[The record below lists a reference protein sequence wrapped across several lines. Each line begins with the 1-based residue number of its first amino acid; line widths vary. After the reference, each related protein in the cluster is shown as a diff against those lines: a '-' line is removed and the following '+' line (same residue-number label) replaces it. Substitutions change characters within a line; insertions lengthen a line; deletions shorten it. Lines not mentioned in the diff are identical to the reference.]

1 MKILTTALV
10 STALLAGCSSGMFS
24 HSKDSSP
31 DMPTRAA
38 DGYLIGPTSHTLYT
52 FAKDGN
58 SGISN
63 CNDQCA
69 VNWPPLAV
77 APTAKP
83 MGDYTIITRSD
94 GARQWAFRGQPLY
107 YFTKDTKSGDTIG
120 DGVAG
125 NWKIV
130 RP

>member
-10 STALLAGCSSGMFS
+10 STALLAGCSSGLLS
-24 HSKDSSP
+24 HSNNMATDA
-31 DMPTRAA
+31 PTRAA
-38 DGYLIGPTSHTLYT
+38 DGRLVGPNGNTLYS

-58 SGISN
+58 SGVSM

-69 VNWPPLAV
+69 VNWPPLGV

-83 MGDYTIITRSD
+83 MGDYTIVTRSD
-94 GARQWAFRGQPLY
+94 GTRQWAFRGQPLY
-107 YFTKDTKSGDTIG
+107 YFAKDMKSGDTTG
-120 DGVAG
+120 DGIAG

>member
-10 STALLAGCSSGMFS
+10 SAALLAGCSSGMFS
-24 HSKDSSP
+24 HSKQMPP

-38 DGYLIGPTSHTLYT
+38 DGRLIGPNGHTLYIY
-52 FAKDGN
+52 AKDSAGA
-58 SGISN
+58 SV
-63 CNDQCA
+63 CVDQCA
-69 VNWPPLAV
+69 RNWPPLAV

-83 MGDYTIITRSD
+83 LDGYTIITRAD
-94 GARQWAFRGQPLY
+94 GTRQWAYKGQPLY
-107 YFTKDTKSGDTIG
+107 YFAQDTKAGDAFG
-120 DGVAG
+120 DGMAG